1 MYAGVK
7 NTNPHVQSKWLP
19 DLSDAILVHAGVAT
33 FNSHVHMK
41 KTRLTFLGT
50 GTSQGV
56 PMIGCGC
63 EVCSSEDPRNKR
75 LRASVLVEYCGLK
88 ILVDAGPD
96 FRQQMLREGISHLDA
111 ILLTHNHKD
120 HTGGLDDIRAFNY
133 LEKKA
138 TQIYCEKY
146 VEDSLRMEYSY
157 AFAENKYPGAP
168 EWEVHRIDENPF
180 TIIAGGPHKTL
191 EWTDDKGYLH
201 TTSADEGSICCAEII
216 PIRGRHYKLP
226 VLGFRFGDIAYCTDM
241 NHIPEEEFVKLQGL
255 EHFII
260 NTVRRGHHI
269 SHFAL
274 ESALKVAE
282 RVGAKHT
289 WLTHLSHQLPCH
301 EDLCAELPPHIRPAY
316 DGLVI
321 EA

>member
-1 MYAGVK
+1 MK
-7 NTNPHVQSKWLP
+7 N
-19 DLSDAILVHAGVAT
+19 
-33 FNSHVHMK
+33 
-41 KTRLTFLGT
+41 TRLTFLGT

-56 PMIGCGC
+56 PMIGCEC
-63 EVCSSEDPRNKR
+63 EVCRSEDTRDKR

-96 FRQQMLREGISHLDA
+96 FRQQMLRENVSHLDA

-133 LEKKA
+133 LEKRA

-146 VEDSLRMEYSY
+146 VEDSLRLEYSY

-180 TIIAGGPHKTL
+180 TITAGGLHKTL
-191 EWTDDKGYLH
+191 EWSDDKGYIH
-201 TTSADEGSICCAEII
+201 TTSGEDDSFCTAEII
-216 PIRGRHYKLP
+216 PIRGRHFRLP

-241 NHIPEEEFVKLQGL
+241 NHIPEEEFPKLQGL
-255 EHFII
+255 KHFII

-282 RVGAKHT
+282 RVGAQQT

-301 EDLCAELPPHIRPAY
+301 EELCAELPPHIRPAY
-316 DGLVI
+316 DGLII